1 MTENLWKSFYEQKYS
16 ALHRSNA
23 EFNNLSIFKPTAA
36 AELNAY
42 SVAINFSTSPYKD
55 NILLNHSLGSIMGN
69 VIGDSLGS
77 VLEFSFFDD
86 TRKVIYDFDQYYFTP
101 YISVPEIINNFR
113 LRVGQHTD
121 DFAMALCLYDTLLIN
136 NGLDCV
142 DLRHRFL
149 RWWSSG
155 YNNGFRFD
163 KERIRKSSVGLG
175 GNIAAS
181 LQEIIMN
188 NTITE
193 HTMAGDPKTSG
204 NGSIMRLSGIPL
216 FYHNN
221 LKDAIDKAASQSLT
235 THQGDEAADCCRIM
249 SFIIFKALNSGNLA
263 NAKNFLDSLDISELL
278 PYLKTDGGIHLAQS
292 KREES
297 PELNSYC
304 KGPEDRDWNWKK
316 PEFTYSKTRVNN
328 NSGYIGSYA
337 MDGLSMA
344 LHCVYVTNN
353 FTDALLK
360 IVNMGGDSDTVGSIG
375 GQIAGAIYGVDGI
388 KPLWKHYVMK
398 WDNKGEIPLRAMCCI
413 LPELREK
420 ALDENALI
428 NVKAKPITAT

>member
-1 MTENLWKSFYEQKYS
+1 MY
-16 ALHRSNA
+16 
-23 EFNNLSIFKPTAA
+23 
-36 AELNAY
+36 
-42 SVAINFSTSPYKD
+42 
-55 NILLNHSLGSIMGN
+55 
-69 VIGDSLGS
+69 DSL
-77 VLEFSFFDD
+77 
-86 TRKVIYDFDQYYFTP
+86 
-101 YISVPEIINNFR
+101 
-113 LRVGQHTD
+113 VGGK
-121 DFAMALCLYDTLLIN
+121 
-136 NGLDCV
+136 GLDCG
-142 DLRHRFL
+142 DLRHRVD
-149 RWWSSG
+149 RWWGAG
-155 YNNGFRFD
+155 YKNDFRFD
-163 KERIRKSSVGLG
+163 KERVHKSSVGLG

-181 LQEIIMN
+181 FQESIMDG
-188 NTITE
+188 TITE

-204 NGSIMRLSGIPL
+204 NGSIMRMSGIPL
-216 FYHNN
+216 FYHDN

-235 THQGDEAADCCRIM
+235 THQGKEAAYCCRIM
-249 SFIIFKALNSGNLA
+249 SFIIHKALNSGNLT
-263 NAKNFLDSLDISELL
+263 NAKNFLDSLDMSELL
-278 PYLKTDGGIHLAQS
+278 PYLETDGAVHLAQS

-297 PELNSYC
+297 PELNSFC

-316 PEFTYSKTRVNN
+316 PEFTYSKTRVND

-344 LHCVYVTNN
+344 LHCVYTTEA

-413 LPELREK
+413 LSELREK